1 MEKKKEIKK
10 LWRFYTVADYEKEEA
25 FLNEMARAGWNLT
38 AVGFC
43 RYIFRRGNEG
53 EYIYKLDM
61 VERTESDEV
70 KESYFNFLTDCGI
83 LVVGEFKDWIYL
95 QKRAADGPF
104 DMKNDTYAKLRQ
116 LNKVY
121 SFSIRTLSGLLR
133 LFAIIIILFSLLQ
146 MIASGNIGLS
156 DFCGGVIQGV
166 GISAVIALAIIWV
179 PIITKLRRKINR
191 LIDEIGVNL

>member
-1 MEKKKEIKK
+1 MEKKEIKK
-10 LWRFYTVADYEKEEA
+10 VWRFYTVADYEKEEA
-25 FLNEMARAGWNLT
+25 FLNEMARAGWNLST
-38 AVGFC
+38 VGFC
-43 RYIFRRGNEG
+43 RYIFRRGTPG

-83 LVVGEFKDWIYL
+83 RVVGEFKDWIYL

-116 LNKVY
+116 VNKVY
-121 SFSIRTLSGLLR
+121 SFSLRTVCNLLR
-133 LFAIIIILFSLLQ
+133 IFAIIIILLSLVQ
-146 MIASGNIGLS
+146 SMASGNVWLY
-156 DFCGGVIQGV
+156 DFCGGVVLGLS
-166 GISAVIALAIIWV
+166 ISSVIAMSLVWV
-179 PIITKLRRKINR
+179 PIITKLRRKVNK

>member
-1 MEKKKEIKK
+1 MEKKEIKR
-10 LWRFYTVADYEKEEA
+10 LWRFYSVADYEKEEA

-43 RYIFRRGNEG
+43 RYIFRRGTEG

-83 LVVGEFKDWIYL
+83 RIVGEFKDWIYL
-95 QKRAADGPF
+95 QKRASDGPF

-116 LNKVY
+116 VNKVY
-121 SFSIRTLSGLLR
+121 SFSLRTVSNLLR
-133 LFAIIIILFSLLQ
+133 IFAAIMLVLILLQ
-146 MIASGNIGLS
+146 VFLS
-156 DFCGGVIQGV
+156 DNVWVAEFCRGVMLGV
-166 GISAVIALAIIWV
+166 GVGSLIALVIIWV
-179 PIITKLRRKINR
+179 PIVNKLRCKVNK
-191 LIDEIGVNL
+191 LIDDIGVNL

>member
-1 MEKKKEIKK
+1 MENKEIKK
-10 LWRFYTVADYEKEEA
+10 LWRFYSIADYEKEEA

-43 RYIFRRGNEG
+43 RYIFRRGNAG

-83 LVVGEFKDWIYL
+83 RVVGEFKDWIYL
-95 QKRAADGPF
+95 QKRASDGPF

-116 LNKVY
+116 VNKVY
-121 SFSIRTLSGLLR
+121 SFSLRTVSNLLR
-133 LFAIIIILFSLLQ
+133 IFTVIMRVIILLQLL
-146 MIASGNIGLS
+146 MS
-156 DFCGGVIQGV
+156 DNANVANLCNGMMLGV
-166 GISAVIALAIIWV
+166 GIGSLIALTLIWV
-179 PIITKLRRKINR
+179 PIVSKLRRKVNK
-191 LIDEIGVNL
+191 LIDDIGVNL

>member
-1 MEKKKEIKK
+1 MEKKEIKR
-10 LWRFYTVADYEKEEA
+10 LWRFYSIADYEKEEA

-83 LVVGEFKDWIYL
+83 RVVGEFRDWIYL
-95 QKRAADGPF
+95 QKRASEGPF
-104 DMKNDTYAKLRQ
+104 DRKNDPYTKLRQ
-116 LNKVY
+116 VNKVY
-121 SFSIRTLSGLLR
+121 SFSLRAVCNLLR
-133 LFAIIIILFSLLQ
+133 IFAAIVLVLALLQ
-146 MIASGNIGLS
+146 AFISNNVWVKE
-156 DFCGGVIQGV
+156 FCNGVMLGV
-166 GISAVIALAIIWV
+166 GVGSLIALVLIWV
-179 PIITKLRRKINR
+179 PIVNKLRCKVNK
-191 LIDEIGVNL
+191 LIDDIGVNL

>member
-1 MEKKKEIKK
+1 M
-10 LWRFYTVADYEKEEA
+10 
-25 FLNEMARAGWNLT
+25 NEMARAGWNLT

-83 LVVGEFKDWIYL
+83 RVVGDFKDWIYL
-95 QKRAADGPF
+95 QKRASDGPF

-116 LNKVY
+116 VNKVY
-121 SFSIRTLSGLLR
+121 SFSLRTVSNLLR
-133 LFAIIIILFSLLQ
+133 IFAGIVLVLILLQ
-146 MIASGNIGLS
+146 AFLS
-156 DFCGGVIQGV
+156 DNSSVAEFCNGVILGV
-166 GISAVIALAIIWV
+166 GVGSLIALVLIWV
-179 PIITKLRRKINR
+179 PIVNKLRCKVNK
-191 LIDEIGVNL
+191 LIDDIGVNL

>member
-1 MEKKKEIKK
+1 MENKEIKK
-10 LWRFYTVADYEKEEA
+10 LWRFYSIADYEKEEA

-43 RYIFRRGNEG
+43 RYIFRRGNAG

-61 VERTESDEV
+61 VERGDSDQV

-83 LVVGEFKDWIYL
+83 RVVGEFKDWIYL

-116 LNKVY
+116 VNKVY
-121 SFSIRTLSGLLR
+121 SFSLRTVSNLLR
-133 LFAIIIILFSLLQ
+133 IFTVIMLVIILLQLL
-146 MIASGNIGLS
+146 MSDNANIANLCNGMML
-156 DFCGGVIQGV
+156 GV
-166 GISAVIALAIIWV
+166 GIGSLIALTLIWV
-179 PIITKLRRKINR
+179 PIVSKLRRKVNK
-191 LIDEIGVNL
+191 LIDDIGVNL

>member
-1 MEKKKEIKK
+1 MENKEIKK
-10 LWRFYTVADYEKEEA
+10 LWRFYSIADYEKEEA

-43 RYIFRRGNEG
+43 RYIFRRGNAG

-83 LVVGEFKDWIYL
+83 RVVGEFKDWIYL
-95 QKRAADGPF
+95 QKRASDGPF

-116 LNKVY
+116 VNKVY
-121 SFSIRTLSGLLR
+121 SFSLRTVSNLLR
-133 LFAIIIILFSLLQ
+133 IFTVIMLVIILLQLL
-146 MIASGNIGLS
+146 MSDNANIANLCNGMML
-156 DFCGGVIQGV
+156 GV
-166 GISAVIALAIIWV
+166 GIGSLIALTLIWV
-179 PIITKLRRKINR
+179 PIVSKLRRKVNK
-191 LIDEIGVNL
+191 LIDDIGVNL

>member
-1 MEKKKEIKK
+1 MENKEIKK
-10 LWRFYTVADYEKEEA
+10 LWRFYSIADYEKEEA

-43 RYIFRRGNEG
+43 RYIFRRGNAG

-83 LVVGEFKDWIYL
+83 RVVGEFKDWIYL
-95 QKRAADGPF
+95 QKRASDGPF

-116 LNKVY
+116 VNKVY
-121 SFSIRTLSGLLR
+121 SFSLRTVSNLLR
-133 LFAIIIILFSLLQ
+133 IFTVIMLVIILLQLL
-146 MIASGNIGLS
+146 MS
-156 DFCGGVIQGV
+156 DNANVANLCNGMMLGV
-166 GISAVIALAIIWV
+166 GIGSLIALPLIWV
-179 PIITKLRRKINR
+179 PIVSKLRRKVNK
-191 LIDEIGVNL
+191 LIDDIGVNL